1 MTDASQGWVSRLA
14 RRIGEGRFVVTA
26 EVTPP
31 LSGAR
36 EALLERARPLKG
48 LADAV
53 NVTDAASARTHM
65 SALAA
70 AGILVQEE
78 IEPILQFT
86 CRDRNR
92 IALQSD
98 LLGAAALGV
107 RNILILTGDA
117 PKAGDQPEAKAVFDL
132 SSGELIATAA
142 LMRDKGALPSGR
154 AIAGAVPLFI
164 GAADAPIDPPADWQ
178 PTGLAAKRAS
188 GAQFVQTQFCMDFGI
203 LRRYLARLGEAGLLP
218 DLAILV
224 GIAPLTSARSA
235 RWMRERLFGTIIP
248 DEIVRRLEGAGDERA
263 EGKRICVELLA
274 ELQEIE
280 GVAGVH
286 LMAPLNEGA
295 IPEVIAEAGL
305 A

>member
-1 MTDASQGWVSRLA
+1 
-14 RRIGEGRFVVTA
+14 
-26 EVTPP
+26 
-31 LSGAR
+31 
-36 EALLERARPLKG
+36 
-48 LADAV
+48 
-53 NVTDAASARTHM
+53 
-65 SALAA
+65 
-70 AGILVQEE
+70 
-78 IEPILQFT
+78 
-86 CRDRNR
+86 
-92 IALQSD
+92 
-98 LLGAAALGV
+98 
-107 RNILILTGDA
+107 
-117 PKAGDQPEAKAVFDL
+117 
-132 SSGELIATAA
+132 
-142 LMRDKGALPSGR
+142 MRDQGALPSGR

-164 GAADAPIDPPADWQ
+164 GAADAPIDPPADWR

-224 GIAPLTSARSA
+224 GIAPLASARSA

-263 EGKRICVELLA
+263 EGKRICIELLA
-274 ELQEIE
+274 ELQEIV

-286 LMAPLNEGA
+286 LMAPLNEAA